1 MVPSLEYLY
10 TASRA
15 SLQSFELAHLNHAS
29 NLRREI
35 AVLMDQWIEET
46 AEAMLARCMLDHYT
60 GLRRPASSDAEVFP
74 PIPEPATDLLPSTTT
89 PPPES
94 LSAQPKFV
102 DLSSQSLTATLVRKS
117 RK

>member
-10 TASRA
+10 TASRS
-15 SLQSFELAHLNHAS
+15 SLQSFELAHLNHAA

-60 GLRRPASSDAEVFP
+60 GLHRPASADAEVFP
-74 PIPEPATDLLPSTTT
+74 AITDPTQDLLPSATAPTTT
-89 PPPES
+89 DIIP
-94 LSAQPKFV
+94 AQPKFA
-102 DLSSQSLTATLVRKS
+102 DLPQSIASTLARKS

>member
-1 MVPSLEYLY
+1 HQYSLSATHASAIQTTRTGGTTLAKLRMVPSLEYLY
-10 TASRA
+10 TASRS
-15 SLQSFELAHLNHAS
+15 SLQSFELAHLNHAA

-74 PIPEPATDLLPSTTT
+74 PI
-89 PPPES
+89 
-94 LSAQPKFV
+94 
-102 DLSSQSLTATLVRKS
+102 
-117 RK
+117 